1 MARLPALTRFF
12 NGLGHRVA
20 YFYVRRLMLSDI
32 EWPADMPAGPK
43 IIAANHPTTSDP
55 FFLMSWPFGPI
66 HILIAE
72 SVFKVPVL
80 GHFLGLAGHI
90 PVYADRGREAFYSAL
105 SLLAGG
111 HTVGVFPEGSLSEDD
126 GQILTARTG
135 AVRMAVTEKVPIVPA
150 GIALDWHFVRRR
162 QMQQSGVT
170 EKMRWFW
177 LGAYEVTI
185 GDPLVFDHGHDDKQA
200 VRRSTDTLMSEIER
214 LVERSAQRLLDKSW
228 PLRTSPHAADG
239 AARGWSEPSAR

>member
-1 MARLPALTRFF
+1 MVRLPALTRFF

-32 EWPADMPAGPK
+32 EWAADLPEGPK

-55 FFLMSWPFGPI
+55 FFLMSWPFEPI

-72 SVFKVPVL
+72 SVFKVPV
-80 GHFLGLAGHI
+80 GGQFLSLAGHV
-90 PVYADRGREAFYSAL
+90 PVYAGRGREAFYSAL

-111 HTVGVFPEGSLSEDD
+111 HTVGIFPEGSLSEDD

-135 AVRMAVTEKVPIVPA
+135 AVRMAVTEGVPIVPA

-162 QMQQSGVT
+162 ELQQAGAT

-177 LGAYEVTI
+177 LGAYEVTL
-185 GDPLVFDHGHDDKQA
+185 GEPLVFEHGAEDQDA
-200 VRRSTDTLMSEIER
+200 VRRSTETLMREIER
-214 LVERSAQRLLDKSW
+214 LVERSAQRLLDRSW
-228 PLRTSPHAADG
+228 PRHAIAPRATAPERSADRT
-239 AARGWSEPSAR
+239 